1 MEPEGSQREM
11 MKLISGLK
19 AFNLA
24 LFDQALVS
32 AVNFLTGVLLA
43 RTLGAEEFGRFTL
56 AWTVVIAANIFQQAL
71 VLDPLLNIGPKQSAH
86 IARAYF
92 TTVFVHQSCL
102 SAALGL
108 VAVISFWAMEGLL
121 ASNAPGSLGL
131 ADFCVPLVIAAI
143 AFQAQEVFRKCF
155 FVQSRLGA
163 ALINDAIRYV
173 TQIIV
178 LFAALSWYPAA
189 IHAQQVMWIISGA
202 AFLAT
207 LHGALTLGRLEW
219 RPKVISTTTLAHWR
233 FSRWMLPS
241 AALQSFTASIF
252 ILVLG
257 YLHGSEAA
265 GSLRAAQNL
274 VAVVH
279 IVFLGLEAV
288 AQVRAARIYAT
299 SGFGSLKH
307 FLLRFG
313 LFGAAGVGFMLIG
326 FCYFVDPLLGLFY
339 ASAYSGIAYLVYLWA
354 LQYFLYF
361 LVMPLR
367 LGLRATET
375 TKSIFLT
382 QLTVATFSAVT
393 VYPLVLYCGPVGA
406 MVGPTIGYVVEFT
419 CYAICLRRI
428 GRRPPPPLR
437 VVGGR
442 SARLAS

>member
-1 MEPEGSQREM
+1 MI
-11 MKLISGLK
+11 KLISGLK

-32 AVNFLTGVLLA
+32 GVNFLTGVLLA
-43 RTLGAEEFGRFTL
+43 RALGAEEFGRFTL

-71 VLDPLLNIGPKQSAH
+71 VLDPLLNIGPKQSAQV
-86 IARAYF
+86 ARAYF
-92 TTVFVHQSCL
+92 ATVIVHQSCL
-102 SAALGL
+102 SAMLGI
-108 VAVISFWAMEGLL
+108 VAVIGFWAMGGLL
-121 ASNAPGSLGL
+121 GNNAAASPGLG
-131 ADFCVPLVIAAI
+131 DFCLPLVVAAI
-143 AFQAQEVFRKCF
+143 AFQAQEVFRKSF
-155 FVQSRLGA
+155 FVQNRLGA

-173 TQIIV
+173 TQIV
-178 LFAALSWYPAA
+178 LLFAALYWYPAA
-189 IHAQQVMWIISGA
+189 IHSQQVMWIISGA

-207 LHGALTLGRLEW
+207 LHGALSLGRLEW
-219 RPKVISTTTLAHWR
+219 RPEVISTTTLGHWR

-257 YLHGSEAA
+257 YLHGTETA
-265 GSLRAAQNL
+265 GWLRAAQNL
-274 VAVVH
+274 VAVAH
-279 IVFLGLEAV
+279 IVFLGLEAI

-299 SGFGSLKH
+299 SGFGSLGH

-326 FCYFVDPLLGLFY
+326 FCYFADPLLWLFY
-339 ASAYSGIAYLVYLWA
+339 GSAYGGIAYLVYLWA

-367 LGLRATET
+367 LGLRATEA
-375 TKSIFLT
+375 TKSIFMT
-382 QLTVATFSAVT
+382 QLVVAAFAAVT
-393 VYPLVLYCGPVGA
+393 VYPLVLSWGAVGA
-406 MVGPTIGYVVEFT
+406 MVGPTIGYVIEFT

-428 GRRPPPPLR
+428 GRHAPPPLP

-442 SARLAS
+442 SAPLSS